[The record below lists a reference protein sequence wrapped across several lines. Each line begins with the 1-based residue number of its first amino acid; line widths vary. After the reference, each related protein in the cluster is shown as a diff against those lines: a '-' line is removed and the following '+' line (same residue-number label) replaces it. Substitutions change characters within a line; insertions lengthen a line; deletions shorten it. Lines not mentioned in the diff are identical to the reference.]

1 MRVTPVQRR
10 ISILTIAI
18 LAVVGHLQLT
28 VPEARAST
36 CTTGTLDASFASSP
50 LNGSISAG
58 ETDCYTLP
66 EVSAGDRIA
75 VGLDS
80 SGASGASP
88 RWAVIDGNGDTICSG
103 SSYSDSCS
111 ISGSGE
117 WSVLIYDANGT
128 GTFSYSLVA
137 RRLSDPQGCSSLGD
151 PEVWSFTA
159 PRLNGSIE
167 GSLDAHCYTFS
178 RESGEADGS
187 YWFRTVRTSGSL
199 SPYWHVYSP
208 SGSQECSG
216 YYYSSGP
223 DNCRLLTSGQ
233 FALVVDDSSH
243 QQSGSFFVTANRLS
257 SPEGCTAMSSVS
269 FEATPT
275 GGSLSTG
282 GETDC
287 YTLPEVS
294 AGDRIAV
301 GLDSSGASGAS
312 PRWAVI
318 DGNGDTICSGSSY
331 SDSCSISGSGEW
343 SVLIYDANGTGTF
356 SYSLVA
362 RRLSD
367 PQGCSSLG
375 DPEVWSFTAPRLN
388 GSIEG
393 SLDAHCY
400 TFSRES
406 GEADG
411 SYWFRTVRT
420 SGSLSPYWHVYSP
433 SGSQECSGYY
443 YSSGPDNCR
452 LLTSGQFA
460 LVVDDSS
467 HQQSGSFF
475 VTANRLSSPEGC
487 TAMSSVSFE
496 ATPTGGSLSTGGE
509 TDCYTLPEVSA
520 GDRIA
525 VGLDSSGPP
534 GPAPAG
540 P

>member
-1 MRVTPVQRR
+1 M
-10 ISILTIAI
+10 
-18 LAVVGHLQLT
+18 
-28 VPEARAST
+28 
-36 CTTGTLDASFASSP
+36 
-50 LNGSISAG
+50 
-58 ETDCYTLP
+58 
-66 EVSAGDRIA
+66 
-75 VGLDS
+75 
-80 SGASGASP
+80 
-88 RWAVIDGNGDTICSG
+88 IDGNGDTICSG

-411 SYWFRTVRT
+411 SYWFRVMRT
-420 SGSLSPYWHVYSP
+420 SGSLNPRWNVYGP
-433 SGSQECSGYY
+433 SGQRECSGYN
-443 YSSGPDNCR
+443 SGPEVECH
-452 LLTSGQFA
+452 LLNSGHFA

-467 HQQSGSFF
+467 LDQSGSFLA
-475 VTANRLSSPEGC
+475 TTKRLDS
-487 TAMSSVSFE
+487 
-496 ATPTGGSLSTGGE
+496 PTGCATLPNIASGIPSTLGNLSTAGE
-509 TDCYTLPEVSA
+509 IDCYTLSA
-520 GDRIA
+520 SADDRFKIELTGTADQFAVIDPDGDTQC
-525 VGLDSSGPP
+525 LTYYTPCTLSSDGAHALLVYSIVQTLEAIGSRQRAKIHRVAKRKPR
-534 GPAPAG
+534 
-540 P
+540 